1 MDSFSRRL
9 CELHV
14 FLRNPG
20 GCEKVCLQHL
30 QIRNLLE
37 DVVKE
42 SILRA
47 VPEVKDV
54 KLDDTVSEDL
64 LEMARRIL
72 NHEIG

>member
-1 MDSFSRRL
+1 MK
-9 CELHV
+9 C
-14 FLRNPG
+14 G
-20 GCEKVCLQHL
+20 KCEKVCLQHL